1 MKILLPIDESPYSAR
16 AIETVLRDFDPAT
29 TEVCVVHAIERDA
42 AVPPHLAFAEGA
54 TAVDDV
60 LASYEGER
68 DREKS
73 KAMQAVDRLLS
84 AGFRV
89 TAEVRVGSAPSVI
102 LECAAEWRPDRIV
115 MGSHDR
121 SALPRLLLGSVAH
134 DVSRA
139 APCAVHVV
147 GGPHEKDL
155 VH

>member
-1 MKILLPIDESPYSAR
+1 MKILVPIDESPCSAR

-42 AVPPHLAFAEGA
+42 AVPPYLAFAAGP

-60 LASYEGER
+60 LATYAGER
-68 DREKS
+68 EREKS
-73 KAMQAVDRLLS
+73 NAMQSVDRLLS
-84 AGFRV
+84 AGFEV
-89 TAEVRVGSAPSVI
+89 TADVRVGSALGAI

-121 SALPRLLLGSVAH
+121 SALPRLLFGSVAH

-147 GGPHEKDL
+147 GRQHERDR